1 MIAGAPVLPAGKVN
15 ALIMLFVSP
24 LLLSCTHRKI
34 NEPEMTHKVMKSF
47 VKQRL
52 NFSVLEKSRENF
64 LSRRHSEKYC
74 CFPELKSL
82 GLCLIGTVAIG

>member
-1 MIAGAPVLPAGKVN
+1 MNVIT
-15 ALIMLFVSP
+15 MLFVSP

-34 NEPEMTHKVMKSF
+34 NEPEMTHKVMKSY

-52 NFSVLEKSRENF
+52 NFSVLEKSSENF

-74 CFPELKSL
+74 CCPELKSL
-82 GLCLIGTVAIG
+82 GLCLIAAVTIG